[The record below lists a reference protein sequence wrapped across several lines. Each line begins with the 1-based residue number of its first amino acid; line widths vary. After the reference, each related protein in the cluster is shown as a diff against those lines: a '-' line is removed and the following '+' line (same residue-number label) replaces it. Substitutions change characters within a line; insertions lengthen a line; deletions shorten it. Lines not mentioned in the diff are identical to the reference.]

1 MSEIVDGDAAATA
14 TISPE
19 TLPALTINLECADT
33 PGSECLKLP
42 QELYGKFTAPHE
54 KYQGYGA
61 MEVNV
66 AVIVIPDDIEKD
78 WWNTAE
84 SKWMRQKVRRC
95 QKAGY
100 EFRHFEHN
108 DDIDEIYEINTSLD
122 QRQGSKMSALYTTKP
137 EPQRSL
143 ANQPCKRH
151 RRDYYGVF
159 KDGKL
164 YAYTYILTCGELM
177 VYSRLLGHGDAL
189 KDDVMNLMVFEAAK
203 ARNAESG
210 TRYAIYHTADN
221 GTEGLQFFKRKM
233 GFVGHLVTWELGR
246 PGVKVEMSKPKPGV
260 NTLKKAYGKAAKNLP
275 VVKTVGRKLR
285 GIGH

>member
-1 MSEIVDGDAAATA
+1 MSEIADGEAAGPA
-14 TISPE
+14 TIDPE
-19 TLPALTINLECADT
+19 ALPVLTINLECADT

-42 QELYGKFTAPHE
+42 QELHGKFTAPHE
-54 KYQGYGA
+54 DYPGYGA

-66 AVIVIPDDIEKD
+66 AVIVIPDDIEND

-100 EFRHFEHN
+100 EFRRFEHN
-108 DDIDEIYEINTSLD
+108 DHIDEIHEINTSLD
-122 QRQGSKMSALYTTKP
+122 QRQGAKMSSLYTTKP
-137 EPQRSL
+137 APQRSL
-143 ANQPCKRH
+143 KNQPCKRH

-164 YAYTYILTCGELM
+164 YAYTYVLTCGEMM

-203 ARNAESG
+203 TRHEESG
-210 TRYAIYHTADN
+210 TRYAIYHMADN

-233 GFVGHLVTWELGR
+233 GFAGHRVHWKLAR
-246 PGVKVEMSKPKPGV
+246 PGVKVEALKPRPGV
-260 NTLKKAYGKAAKNLP
+260 DALKKAYGKAAKKVP
-275 VVKTVGRKLR
+275 VVKTVGQKLR
-285 GIGH
+285 GLGR